1 MAHILVIEDD
11 ARIGALVLQLL
22 ARSGFTASLADRG
35 DDGLA
40 RIIAEQPDLVLL
52 DINLPGLDGLSVC
65 RRAREKYAGPIIM
78 LTAQDDPIDEVVG
91 LEIGADD
98 YICKPMNPRV
108 LLARIRARLRQPG
121 GALDAAPP
129 TQGLHI
135 DPTRRE
141 VWVDGR
147 SIELTTAEFDLL
159 VHLADRR
166 GEVVD
171 RDALYLALRG
181 VPHDGL
187 DRSIDLRVARLRR
200 LLGDDPKAPKYI
212 KTVRGVGYLLMAP
225 LLMAPLLM
233 APQ

>member
-35 DDGLA
+35 DEGLA

-108 LLARIRARLRQPG
+108 LLARIRARLRQPATAIG
-121 GALDAAPP
+121 TALSTAPP
-129 TQGLHI
+129 KQGLHI

-181 VPHDGL
+181 APHDGL

-225 LLMAPLLM
+225 LLTV
-233 APQ
+233 PQ